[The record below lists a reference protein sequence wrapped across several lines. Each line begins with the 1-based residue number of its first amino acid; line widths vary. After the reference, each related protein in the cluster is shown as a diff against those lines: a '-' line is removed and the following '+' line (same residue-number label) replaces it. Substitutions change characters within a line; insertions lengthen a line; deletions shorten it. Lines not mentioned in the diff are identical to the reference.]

1 MKLNRDI
8 IPNHQ
13 LFYTASCPFCIMV
26 RTTLFAKGLKM
37 ELKDIAFDPQ
47 NRQELIIG
55 GGKGQVP
62 CLRIEKDDGTIVW
75 MYESSDINN
84 YIKNKLSN

>member
-1 MKLNRDI
+1 
-8 IPNHQ
+8 
-13 LFYTASCPFCIMV
+13 
-26 RTTLFAKGLKM
+26 M